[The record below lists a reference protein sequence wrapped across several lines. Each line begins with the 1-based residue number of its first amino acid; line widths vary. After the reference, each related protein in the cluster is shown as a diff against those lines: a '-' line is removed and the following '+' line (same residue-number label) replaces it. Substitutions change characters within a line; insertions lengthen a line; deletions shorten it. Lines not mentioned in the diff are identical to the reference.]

1 MRLTYRI
8 DRKDHIAFM
17 RHHLLRSPNV
27 RRLYSV
33 MLTLG
38 ILAVSFQSY
47 YLGTDFQS
55 TVVYLGAF
63 ILLAVLGLLGSS
75 YVTVRSS
82 IRRTSGT
89 ENNGLVGDHCFI
101 VDDAAVCEQA
111 GPLETRVKWIGIHKV
126 SVGED
131 HAFIYFNSQTAFIV
145 PKRAFADESD
155 FSEFVRDCVSR
166 LPEKTLNPRLYGR
179 N

>member
-27 RRLYSV
+27 RRQYSV
-33 MLTLG
+33 MLTLCV
-38 ILAVSFQSY
+38 LAVSFQSY
-47 YLGTDFQS
+47 YLGTDFQ
-55 TVVYLGAF
+55 TAVVYLGVF
-63 ILLAVLGLLGSS
+63 ILLAVLVLFGSS
-75 YVTVRSS
+75 YFTVRLS
-82 IRRTSGT
+82 IRRNAAD
-89 ENNGLVGDHCFI
+89 NNGLVGDHCFI

-111 GPLETRVKWIGIHKV
+111 GHVETRVKWIGIRKV
-126 SVGED
+126 SVSED
-131 HAFIYFNSQTAFIV
+131 HAFIYYNSQTAFIV